1 MQMIVLGFASDAAGF
16 EPGYRFALIDHTR
29 GQMEC
34 DIDRKYFFLK
44 SLQKLT
50 LLNGKPVSDTAL
62 LAVVQALHM
71 RVQHT
76 FTQGT
81 NQVSQAFSMPVSQE
95 MLDSANVDIICWD
108 PRWSMPR
115 PGHPMWVIRKDVLE
129 KHGRQVHMITHTELN
144 YLLDLAASTYDIESA
159 TYRPGGSK
167 EKILRDVVQSEAFK
181 LGRLHIAG
189 HMRPGL

>member
-1 MQMIVLGFASDAAGF
+1 MIALGFASDPAGF
-16 EPGYRFALIDHTR
+16 EPGYRFALFDR
-29 GQMEC
+29 DQMGL
-34 DIDRKYFFLK
+34 DIDNKCLFLQ

-50 LLNGKPVSDTAL
+50 LLNGKPVSDAAL
-62 LAVVQALHM
+62 FAVVRAMHM
-71 RVQHT
+71 RVQHI
-76 FTQGT
+76 FTEGT

-95 MLDSANVDIICWD
+95 MLDSANVDIICWG

-115 PGHPMWVIRKDVLE
+115 PGHPMWVIRKDVPE
-129 KHGRQVHMITHTELN
+129 KHGRQIHMITHTELN
-144 YLLDLAASTYDIESA
+144 CLLDLAASTYDIESA

-167 EKILRDVVQSEAFK
+167 EKIFRDIVQSEAFK

>member
-1 MQMIVLGFASDAAGF
+1 MQ
-16 EPGYRFALIDHTR
+16 
-29 GQMEC
+29 
-34 DIDRKYFFLK
+34 

-115 PGHPMWVIRKDVLE
+115 PGHPMWVIRRHVLE
-129 KHGRQVHMITHTELN
+129 KHGSQVHMIQHTELN

-159 TYRPGGSK
+159 TIRPGGSK

>member
-1 MQMIVLGFASDAAGF
+1 MMGLGFASDAAGF

-34 DIDRKYFFLK
+34 DIDRKCFFLQ

-50 LLNGKPVSDTAL
+50 LLNGKPVSDAAL

-71 RVQHT
+71 RAQHT

-115 PGHPMWVIRKDVLE
+115 PGHPMWVIRRDVLE
-129 KHGRQVHMITHTELN
+129 KHSSQVHMIQHTELN
-144 YLLDLAASTYDIESA
+144 YLLDLAASTHDIESA
-159 TYRPGGSK
+159 VSRPNRETRK
-167 EKILRDVVQSEAFK
+167 LIWDIVQSGAFK
-181 LGRLHIAG
+181 LGRLHIAA
-189 HMRPGL
+189 HV

>member
-29 GQMEC
+29 GQMEL
-34 DIDRKYFFLK
+34 DIDMKCIFLQ

-50 LLNGKPVSDTAL
+50 LLNGKPVSDAAL

-76 FTQGT
+76 FSQGT

-129 KHGRQVHMITHTELN
+129 KHGRQVNMIQHTELN

-159 TYRPGGSK
+159 TCRPGSLK
-167 EKILRDVVQSEAFK
+167 QKMIRDVVESEGFK

>member
-1 MQMIVLGFASDAAGF
+1 M
-16 EPGYRFALIDHTR
+16 
-29 GQMEC
+29 
-34 DIDRKYFFLK
+34 
-44 SLQKLT
+44 
-50 LLNGKPVSDTAL
+50 LLSARLAEAHFVERKPVSDVAL

-71 RVQHT
+71 RAQHT
-76 FTQGT
+76 FTQCT

-95 MLDSANVDIICWD
+95 TLDSANVDIICWA
-108 PRWSMPR
+108 PRWSTPR

-129 KHGRQVHMITHTELN
+129 KHGRQVHMIQHTELN

-159 TYRPGGSK
+159 TCRPGGSN

>member
-1 MQMIVLGFASDAAGF
+1 
-16 EPGYRFALIDHTR
+16 
-29 GQMEC
+29 MEC
-34 DIDRKYFFLK
+34 DINRKYFLLQ

-50 LLNGKPVSDTAL
+50 LLNEKPVSDTAL

-81 NQVSQAFSMPVSQE
+81 NQVSQAFSMPVSQT

-108 PRWSMPR
+108 PRLSMPHSGR
-115 PGHPMWVIRKDVLE
+115 PMWVIRMDALE
-129 KHGRQVHMITHTELN
+129 KHGSQVHMIQHTEFN

-159 TYRPGGSK
+159 VSRPSRETRK
-167 EKILRDVVQSEAFK
+167 LIWNIVQSSAFK
-181 LGRLHIAG
+181 WGRLHIAA
-189 HMRPGL
+189 HV